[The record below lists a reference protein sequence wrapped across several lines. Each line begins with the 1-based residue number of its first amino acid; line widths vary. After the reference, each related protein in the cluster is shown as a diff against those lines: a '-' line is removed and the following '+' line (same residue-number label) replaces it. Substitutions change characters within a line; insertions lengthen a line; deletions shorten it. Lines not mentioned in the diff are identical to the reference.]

1 MLYGQSEVC
10 TFLETDTGANRPNI
24 FQMAK
29 KEYHLKLKKMTYI
42 GWKKQKAQQ
51 VWKIGMGLLILS
63 NRNFFFLGGEISQE
77 TKCVK
82 DWSDHIMY
90 FDRLMVKKENN
101 HKRKYFYK
109 IESPALLENPL
120 WVLI

>member
-29 KEYHLKLKKMTYI
+29 KQYHLKLKKMTYI

-63 NRNFFFLGGEISQE
+63 NRNFFLGGGGNLTRNEVCQRL
-77 TKCVK
+77 K
-82 DWSDHIMY
+82 WSFHVLWQTY
-90 FDRLMVKKENN
+90 GE
-101 HKRKYFYK
+101 KRKQPQNKVF
-109 IESPALLENPL
+109 L
-120 WVLI
+120 

>member
-1 MLYGQSEVC
+1 
-10 TFLETDTGANRPNI
+10 
-24 FQMAK
+24 MAK
-29 KEYHLKLKKMTYI
+29 KQYHLKLKKMTFI